1 MPLTFSVLARS
12 RLPALVVAMLIS
24 AVRPFRS
31 SFSNSAFSS
40 RTLRQST
47 QALSASRAGQFEL
60 SDYVKS
66 NFLQTSD
73 DNISTTR
80 IKTVN
85 PTFISPST
93 ALEEYS
99 GDEWLW
105 AMTWPCAYELF
116 CRESWDASLLCFK
129 KRPLHQTL
137 LLQRAKA
144 TWFLWTFPCGP
155 WRTSILLLKAFLSGQ
170 RYVFLSFRIKQHSLL
185 WAHKWR
191 FSQTCLRRDR
201 HRISSYLSFWW

>member
-1 MPLTFSVLARS
+1 MVPLTFSVLARS

-24 AVRPFRS
+24 GVRPFRS
-31 SFSNSAFSS
+31 SFPNSAFSS

-85 PTFISPST
+85 PTFISLST

-99 GDEWLW
+99 GDEWIW
-105 AMTWPCAYELF
+105 AMPRPCVYELQ
-116 CRESWDASLLCFK
+116 CREMLHCYVLRNVLCIK
-129 KRPLHQTL
+129 PCCYREQKLRDS
-137 LLQRAKA
+137 
-144 TWFLWTFPCGP
+144 CGP
-155 WRTSILLLKAFLSGQ
+155 FRADLGGPQFCFWK
-170 RYVFLSFRIKQHSLL
+170 LSFLVKGMFFFH
-185 WAHKWR
+185 
-191 FSQTCLRRDR
+191 FG
-201 HRISSYLSFWW
+201 